1 MPLSTPAA
9 LFLQQMKY
17 AENYTRSA
25 LAIMAQ
31 YNGSLPLTA
40 FLKNYF
46 AQNKKFGSKDRKRIA
61 HLCYCYCR
69 IGHAADA
76 LETTERLKIA
86 LFLCQDEAGEWAPLF
101 PEVWLDQW
109 DTAITAR
116 IRFITEIFPSFDADK
131 IFLWTNALSA
141 DIDAGT
147 FVHAHLQQ
155 PDLFIRCRPGNEAAV
170 TRKLTQASVSFTQL
184 EHGAI
189 ALPNATKLEDIIVLD
204 KEAVIQDLSSQRV
217 AEVLAAGSPKLPA
230 NVWDCCAASGGKSLL
245 VKDLL
250 NNINLTVS
258 DVRQSI
264 LRNLAQRFEKA
275 GLKGYRSFIADL
287 TLADNIP
294 VQSEFSLI
302 ICDAPCSG
310 SGTWGRT
317 PEQLLY
323 FTEDRIAHYAALQQ
337 KIVAN
342 AVRSLAPGGLF
353 LYITCSVFS
362 AENEDMARFIE
373 NNCKLEPVKV
383 SLLKGY
389 NEKADTMFAAL
400 FRRA

>member
-1 MPLSTPAA
+1 
-9 LFLQQMKY
+9 MKY
-17 AENYTRSA
+17 AENYIRSA
-25 LAIMAQ
+25 IAIMEQ
-31 YNGSLPLTA
+31 YNGSLPLAA

-46 AQNKKFGSKDRKRIA
+46 AQHKKFGSKDRKRIA

-76 LETTERLKIA
+76 LDTAERLRIA
-86 LFLCQDEAGEWAPLF
+86 LFLCQDEAGEWTSVF
-101 PEVWLDQW
+101 PEAWLDQW
-109 DTAITAR
+109 NDDVTVRT
-116 IRFITEIFPSFDADK
+116 RFITETYPSFEAGK
-131 IFLWTNALSA
+131 IFLWTSALSA
-141 DIDAGT
+141 GIDPSA
-147 FVHAHLQQ
+147 FLQSHLQQ
-155 PDLFIRCRPGNEAAV
+155 PDLFIRCRPGHEAAV
-170 TRKLTQASVSFTQL
+170 TRKLTEASVPFTQQ
-184 EHGAI
+184 EQGAI

-217 AEVLAAGSPKLPA
+217 AQVLAAGTPKIPA

-245 VKDLL
+245 VKDQL

-264 LRNLAQRFEKA
+264 LRNLAQRFERA
-275 GLKGYRSFIADL
+275 GLKGYRSFVADL
-287 TLADNIP
+287 TMADSVP

-373 NNCKLEPVKV
+373 TTCKLEPVKV